1 MRKPSI
7 PVGSRGARLA
17 AALVFALPVATCPG
31 ATGTAT
37 ETLNALIYPIAKLTV
52 PSSVSLTAGAAKLSP
67 FQASLPVTYRAR
79 TTPTGGG
86 TMTLQVTSDFSPAG
100 GPSAASGALTYTC
113 TSANLGTAC
122 SGAQTASTTLQ
133 TPVLTLPASACTG
146 GGGACSA
153 QDPNSLTLNF
163 TVVDDPRY
171 DTGSYSAK
179 VTFIISAT

>member
-1 MRKPSI
+1 MRNPPNRALSC
-7 PVGSRGARLA
+7 RTRLA
-17 AALVFALPVATCPG
+17 VALVLAMPVTTCPG

-37 ETLNALIYPIAKLTV
+37 QTLNAMIYPIAKLSA
-52 PSSVSLTAGAAKLSP
+52 PASVSLTSGGTQFNP
-67 FQASLPVTYRAR
+67 FQGSVPITFRAR
-79 TTPTGGG
+79 STPAGGG
-86 TMTLQVTSDFSPAG
+86 TMTLQVTSDFAPAG

-113 TSANLGTAC
+113 SSANLGTAC